1 MPLLF
6 LAVVQ
11 LQQKGCDKEDKPTLK
26 ELTAD
31 AYDMYILDMPYSRS
45 IYQVNNVKDRRM
57 MEVSTVDLPAE
68 EGYIVRK
75 DSFDMN
81 GRIVKSAFM
90 VEGEKDSLKYEY
102 LSSGQIEKVHTFNQD
117 ADSTSLQYVYDQ
129 YGMLK
134 QVVYFREKM
143 VAYDFSHNKYG
154 KMTDKRL
161 SDDSPTY
168 SPVREIYRYNGIGN
182 MISSLTLTKNIP
194 TARQQRYYDK
204 KNRITKTEERANG
217 IVMSS
222 STYLYNDLGLLSI
235 RKDWFRI
242 SSDEE
247 EMRVYEFLYERY

>member
-6 LAVVQ
+6 LIVIQ

-26 ELTAD
+26 ELAAD
-31 AYDMYILDMPYSRS
+31 AYDLYILDMPYEREVYQQNHIQNRS
-45 IYQVNNVKDRRM
+45 M
-57 MEVSTVDLPAE
+57 MEVSIVDLPAE

-81 GRIVKSAFM
+81 GRIMKSAFM
-90 VEGEKDSLKYEY
+90 MKGEKDSLKYEY
-102 LSSGQIEKVHTFNQD
+102 LLSGQIEKVHSFNQD
-117 ADSTSLQYVYDQ
+117 ADSTRLQYVYDE

-134 QVVYFREKM
+134 QVVYFREEM
-143 VAYDFSHNKYG
+143 IAYDFYHNKYG

-168 SPVREIYRYNGIGN
+168 SPIRKIYRYNGIGN
-182 MISSLTLTKNIP
+182 MISTLTLNKNVP

-204 KNRITKTEERANG
+204 RNRISKTEELANG

-222 STYLYNDLGLLSI
+222 STYIYNELGLLSI

-247 EMRVYEFLYERY
+247 ETRVYEFLYERY

>member
-1 MPLLF
+1 M
-6 LAVVQ
+6 
-11 LQQKGCDKEDKPTLK
+11 QQKGCDKEDKPTLK

-31 AYDMYILDMPYSRS
+31 VYDMYILDMPYERDV
-45 IYQVNNVKDRRM
+45 YQKNNIKDSKM

-75 DSFDMN
+75 DSFDMQ

-90 VEGEKDSLKYEY
+90 MEGEKDSLKYEY
-102 LSSGQIEKVHTFNQD
+102 IISGQIEKIHSFNQN
-117 ADSTSLQYVYDQ
+117 ADSISTQYVYDE

-143 VAYDFSHNKYG
+143 TAYDFSHNKYG

-161 SDDSPTY
+161 SNDSPSY
-168 SPVREIYRYNGIGN
+168 SPIREIYRYNGTGN
-182 MISSLTLTKNIP
+182 MISSLTLSKNIP

-204 KNRITKTEERANG
+204 KNRISKIEELANG

-222 STYLYNDLGLLSI
+222 STYLYNELGLLSI

-247 EMRVYEFLYERY
+247 ETKVYEFLYEYY